1 MEKGYYILESFYQ
14 KMVKILKSENGSVSH
29 SVVFNSS
36 GPYGLLALQAPPI
49 LQARMLEWVVIPFAR
64 DLSHPGIEL
73 GPPALQVDSL
83 PCENHSFYYLG
94 YCGSVF

>member
-1 MEKGYYILESFYQ
+1 MEVLVTQSCSTLQDSMDNSLPGSSVHGILHARILE
-14 KMVKILKSENGSVSH
+14 
-29 SVVFNSS
+29 
-36 GPYGLLALQAPPI
+36 
-49 LQARMLEWVVIPFAR
+49 RVVIPFAR